1 MAAIEWLEKYDTGN
15 DRLDEQLRKFMEM
28 INQLHTKASDGNIT
42 KEASEPLTEL
52 SKYAREHFEDEEA
65 LMQQIDFPD
74 YVAHKGEHAVLRQW
88 FVKMIFDVKG
98 GKTLTTD
105 ELASYLGK
113 WLIDH
118 ILKEDKRVGQMAVS
132 KMN

>member
-15 DRLDEQLRKFMEM
+15 DRLDEQLRKFVEL
-28 INQLHTKASDGNIT
+28 INELHTKVPDGTIT
-42 KEASEPLTEL
+42 KEATEPLTEL
-52 SKYAREHFEDEEA
+52 SKFAREHFEDQEA

-74 YVAHKGEHAVLRQW
+74 YIAHKGEHTAMRQW

-98 GKTLTTD
+98 GKKLTTD
-105 ELASYLGK
+105 ELASDLGK

-118 ILKEDKRVGQMAVS
+118 ILKEDKRVGQAAVS
-132 KMN
+132 KMS

>member
-52 SKYAREHFEDEEA
+52 SKFAREHFEDEEA